1 LKALPGLAFSDLT
14 QRWLKALLRKGFKLF
29 ELITQQ
35 LYESH
40 YVFDIL
46 YNNTTDIQPTIHST
60 DTHGANQVNFAI
72 LSVFGYQFAPR
83 YRNIR
88 GKTDTLYGFKPSSE
102 YDDKFLL
109 TPTSKVNTNLIL
121 EEEENIQH
129 IFASLALKVTSQSAI
144 ISKLSNYSRKN
155 RTKQALWELD
165 NRVVG

>member
-1 LKALPGLAFSDLT
+1 MNDHEG
-14 QRWLKALLRKGFKLF
+14 
-29 ELITQQ
+29 
-35 LYESH
+35 H

-72 LSVFGYQFAPR
+72 LSMFGYQFVPR

-88 GKTDTLYGFKPSSE
+88 GKTDTLYGFKLSSE

-129 IFASLALKVTSQSAI
+129 IFASLALKVISQSAI
-144 ISKLSNYSRKN
+144 IGKLSNYVRKN
-155 RTKQALWELD
+155 RTRQVFWELD
-165 NRVVG
+165 NI